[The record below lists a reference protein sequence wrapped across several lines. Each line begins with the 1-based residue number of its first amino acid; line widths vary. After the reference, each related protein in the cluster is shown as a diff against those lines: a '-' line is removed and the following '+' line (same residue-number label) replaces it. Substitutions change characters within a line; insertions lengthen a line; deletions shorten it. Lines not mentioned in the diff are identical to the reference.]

1 MGINIRG
8 GLCEYFTVSRVLL
21 VQLLY
26 TEDENVRELYLL
38 SPDAQDRSRECSY
51 RLIVDYVWLDL
62 FIDNRG
68 HFAPSTIYDLFKNSS
83 RL

>member
-1 MGINIRG
+1 M
-8 GLCEYFTVSRVLL
+8 CEYFTVFRILL

-51 RLIVDYVWLDL
+51 RLIIDYVWLDL

-68 HFAPSTIYDLFKNSS
+68 RFAPSTIYDLFKNSR

>member
-1 MGINIRG
+1 MAC
-8 GLCEYFTVSRVLL
+8 LCEYFTVSRVLL

-51 RLIVDYVWLDL
+51 RLIIDYVWLDL
-62 FIDNRG
+62 F
-68 HFAPSTIYDLFKNSS
+68 KNSS
-83 RL
+83 WLQLYNQYITYYIYV

>member
-1 MGINIRG
+1 MGINIQDG
-8 GLCEYFTVSRVLL
+8 VCEYFTVSRVLL

-51 RLIVDYVWLDL
+51 RLIIDYVWL
-62 FIDNRG
+62 
-68 HFAPSTIYDLFKNSS
+68 DLFKNSS
-83 RL
+83 RLQLYN